1 MNYGN
6 EKLRICEIFDSIS
19 GEGLNAGTPATFV
32 RFSGCN
38 LQCTFCDTRYHN
50 SDVEFKGKA
59 EEVFEHYGHRLQSN
73 EYVILTGGEP
83 SVQNRYELIL
93 FIDGLRKYGTRHIEI
108 ETNGKN
114 FDQFYK
120 SLEAYRYPLIS
131 YSVDFKIEEM
141 ENPDYTM
148 GAFLGY
154 QMLGK
159 QDCIK
164 VVVSDTEEI
173 NFAKKLADKF
183 QNTNVIVSPCY
194 NMIEPVEIANYII
207 SNNFRNVKM
216 QIQLHKYLWGNELG
230 K

>member
-1 MNYGN
+1 MSCG
-6 EKLRICEIFDSIS
+6 KLKICEIFDSIS

-38 LQCTFCDTRYHN
+38 LQCTFCDTRYH
-50 SDVEFKGKA
+50 SSVEFKGKA
-59 EEVFEHYGHRLQSN
+59 EEVFEHYGHRLRSN

-83 SVQNRYELIL
+83 SVQDRYELIL
-93 FIDGLRKYGTRHIEI
+93 FIERLKRYGARHIEI

-114 FDQFYK
+114 FNQFYK

-131 YSVDFKIEEM
+131 YSVDFKLEEM

-164 VVVSDTEEI
+164 VVVSNTEEI
-173 NFAKKLADKF
+173 NFAKKLADTF

-194 NMIEPVEIANYII
+194 NMIEPVEIANYIV

-216 QIQLHKYLWGNELG
+216 QIQLHKALWGNERG